1 MRYLSILIFTF
12 IFISCENYLEVH
24 EYPDGI
30 SNSSNVIKSYGCGNI
45 FVYQFLDEFKA
56 LTVRID
62 AKHIELTQKQQDFD
76 LSDSNPY
83 ISVVLEIAGDDP
95 DSVYF
100 NYCND
105 VAPLNMGTTTKYKA
119 VSGTLSLSVSE
130 DNPIKEPIWESSYYV
145 TISIE
150 NLHLIN
156 QSTND
161 EIKIDKA
168 VFWNVHV
175 GWLPG

>member
-1 MRYLSILIFTF
+1 MIQI
-12 IFISCENYLEVH
+12 
-24 EYPDGI
+24 
-30 SNSSNVIKSYGCGNI
+30 
-45 FVYQFLDEFKA
+45 
-56 LTVRID
+56 
-62 AKHIELTQKQQDFD
+62 HI
-76 LSDSNPY
+76 Y
-83 ISVVLEIAGDDP
+83 HVVLEIAGNDP

>member
-1 MRYLSILIFTF
+1 MKYLLILIFSF

-30 SNSSNVIKSYGCGNI
+30 YKPGNVIESNGCGNI
-45 FVYQFLDEFKA
+45 FVYQFLDNSKA
-56 LTVRID
+56 LTVYINHN
-62 AKHIELTQKQQDFD
+62 HIKLTQKRQDFD
-76 LSDSNPY
+76 LRASNPY
-83 ISVVLEIAGDDP
+83 ISVVLEISGNDP

-105 VAPLNMGTTTKYKA
+105 IAFLNMGTTTKYKA
-119 VSGTLSLSVSE
+119 VSGTLSFSVSE
-130 DNPIKEPIWESSYYV
+130 DNPIKDPIWKTSYYV
-145 TISIE
+145 TVSIE
-150 NLHLIN
+150 NLHLLN

-161 EIKIDKA
+161 EITIDKV